1 MGETIKRAKPSRLQ
15 PPPPPIQT
23 ESAGRSNSVSH
34 GHKVKDA
41 FTVPFGT
48 NQENVKR
55 RCQGTIGLA
64 EATQSKKAPPRV
76 SHRGEAARLLQTK
89 SGCCDFS
96 PASIP
101 SRAGSSQH
109 PSIPSASGQPRRQSQ
124 GPGAGTPRGDPSR
137 LVPRK
142 RRPDPDRG
150 ERPAA
155 GRGRAVPS
163 AALSG
168 SWCRAGSWPRPT
180 RCCHRG
186 SSRRSR
192 AVTAAGSGGL
202 LQRSLLRGSGG
213 CDGAAAARASS
224 AGTAAAALT
233 GPLFLPP
240 PSPDPRPASQ
250 DEQPRPSQLL
260 SAAPPPRLAA
270 FRAASLGTAPS
281 RQSDAPVTPP
291 SAPAAN
297 EWRRPIAGGESTT
310 NLRAS

>member
-1 MGETIKRAKPSRLQ
+1 MG
-15 PPPPPIQT
+15 
-23 ESAGRSNSVSH
+23 
-34 GHKVKDA
+34 
-41 FTVPFGT
+41 
-48 NQENVKR
+48 
-55 RCQGTIGLA
+55 
-64 EATQSKKAPPRV
+64 
-76 SHRGEAARLLQTK
+76 
-89 SGCCDFS
+89 
-96 PASIP
+96 
-101 SRAGSSQH
+101 
-109 PSIPSASGQPRRQSQ
+109 
-124 GPGAGTPRGDPSR
+124 GDPSR
-137 LVPRK
+137 LVLSK

-155 GRGRAVPS
+155 GRGHAVPS

-192 AVTAAGSGGL
+192 AVTAAASGGL

-213 CDGAAAARASS
+213 SDGAAAARASS
-224 AGTAAAALT
+224 AGTVAAALT

-260 SAAPPPRLAA
+260 SAAPPPRPAA
-270 FRAASLGTAPS
+270 FRAAALSTAPS
-281 RQSDAPVTPP
+281 RQSVAPVTPP

-297 EWRRPIAGGESTT
+297 EWRRPIGGGESTT